1 MAHATSLA
9 QAAGQAF
16 DNLNIHF
23 QASQLKGTL
32 ALFAQATIN
41 IFPEAD
47 VNSHPVS
54 NWITVIAALADQM
67 PATNIPL
74 EQLTESAEFVYRL
87 CWMASFLQTTS
98 PQQIT
103 NAQATALLGF
113 YNTVIGF

>member
-23 QASQLKGTL
+23 QASQLKGVLTL
-32 ALFAQATIN
+32 FWRATID

-67 PATNIPL
+67 PPTNIPI
-74 EQLTESAEFVYRL
+74 EQLTEAAEFVYRL
-87 CWMASFLQTTS
+87 CWMASLLQS
-98 PQQIT
+98 SVPPLIT
-103 NAQATALLGF
+103 NAQAAALLGF